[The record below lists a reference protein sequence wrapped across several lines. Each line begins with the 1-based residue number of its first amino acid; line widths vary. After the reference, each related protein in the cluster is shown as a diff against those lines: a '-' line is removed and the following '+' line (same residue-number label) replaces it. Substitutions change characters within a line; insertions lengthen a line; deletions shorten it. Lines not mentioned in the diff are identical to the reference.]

1 MKENYCCEPSD
12 AEIREEA
19 YRLYL
24 ASGRVPGR
32 ELENWIQAREQLRER
47 GSRSYFVRS
56 NEPELHFPL
65 NADALC
71 VDTPNPFPN
80 LHG

>member
-1 MKENYCCEPSD
+1 MKLIFCCEPSD
-12 AEIREEA
+12 TEIREEA

-32 ELENWIQAREQLRER
+32 ELENWLQAREILRNR
-47 GSRSYFVRS
+47 FHQDA
-56 NEPELHFPL
+56 EPEDAEIHFPL
-65 NADALC
+65 NADAQC
-71 VDTPNPFPN
+71 VDTPHPFPN